1 MLAEG
6 AGTDL
11 SFQSLGRTEEA
22 NMINSVLIKVL
33 AIDPSGSS
41 MEKLRLWWDASI
53 GRSLTVHSGGR
64 TNVAFL
70 RSGWDSLTA
79 SSRALG
85 LRSCATIE
93 LSSGLIVYDRHG
105 VFLNTIFDQLTALPK
120 IAWSFS
126 GKRQF
131 LID

>member
-6 AGTDL
+6 AGTNL

-41 MEKLRLWWDASI
+41 IEKLRLWWDAST

-64 TNVAFL
+64 TNAAFS
-70 RSGWDSLTA
+70 RRGWDSLTA
-79 SSRALG
+79 STRALG
-85 LRSCATIE
+85 LRS
-93 LSSGLIVYDRHG
+93 
-105 VFLNTIFDQLTALPK
+105 
-120 IAWSFS
+120 
-126 GKRQF
+126 
-131 LID
+131 